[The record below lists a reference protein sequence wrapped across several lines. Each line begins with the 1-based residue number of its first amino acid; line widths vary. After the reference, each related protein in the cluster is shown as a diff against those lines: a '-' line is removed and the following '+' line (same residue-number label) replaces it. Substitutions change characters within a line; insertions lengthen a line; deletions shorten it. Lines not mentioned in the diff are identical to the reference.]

1 MDRGDG
7 RIYRKHGNSCHL
19 LLYCKY
25 LKIQCVHNIPYINSL
40 VFMSINIH
48 RCCKYSFDEYT
59 YIYSWRIT
67 FPTYIVILIYCLYFI
82 VDPIHSET
90 RYSEG
95 HNWKMF
101 KLHAVYL
108 EKLQKSLII
117 IININTQHKKKI
129 CVRSVKCYS
138 WRCFSRYRLFWR
150 PFLWVP

>member
-1 MDRGDG
+1 MQLKTCIDFDDFSGETWYTARSVLTHNTEYLWSASVYSYDMDRGDG

-59 YIYSWRIT
+59 HIYSWRIT
-67 FPTYIVILIYCLYFI
+67 SRTYIVILIYCLYFI

-95 HNWKMF
+95 HN
-101 KLHAVYL
+101 
-108 EKLQKSLII
+108 
-117 IININTQHKKKI
+117 
-129 CVRSVKCYS
+129 
-138 WRCFSRYRLFWR
+138 
-150 PFLWVP
+150 